1 MAEIFDLSKIKGL
14 VEEKR
19 PPVILIVDTNV
30 LMNEPDFSK
39 WGTSIGKPIFV
50 LSDTIMI
57 ELEYIKIKPEPRE
70 KAIKAIKSINNLFR
84 QGKITEGIVI
94 EDVGFFIS
102 IPHPKADQL
111 NPELEQLDD
120 IVKAFGRSDAEFL
133 LLARECNQF
142 IPNIPTLFVTG
153 EYSLFNVMEPNEI
166 PSYMFESFPMS
177 GIKEVIQKSLRKPI
191 DWDKELANIQT
202 TTKGKSVEVELT
214 LTAKTRIPKWLSQT
228 SSNTEHS
235 SMVIAEGYGVIH
247 GYGTDDIRFLWTLP
261 FKAYSLQLASGVD
274 EPKASST
281 KSLDDYLNKANL
293 DFLGYEQQISE
304 QLIEALTQKIGDC
317 TSPVAYI
324 EDMPTVQDPLSV
336 IQMLLLFD
344 YLLKQEELRNSVLS
358 SALNRLQDEI
368 REAEG
373 LVNFWVEW
381 ILDDQE
387 NDEDKY
393 IILGELI
400 NAINSCWS
408 IGNTMKLTII
418 PGQKYF

>member
-1 MAEIFDLSKIKGL
+1 MPEIFDLSKIKRL

-19 PPVILIVDTNV
+19 PPAILIVDTNV
-30 LMNEPDFSK
+30 LMNETDFSK

-50 LSDTIMI
+50 LSDMIMV
-57 ELEYIKIKPEPRE
+57 ELEYIKTKPEPRE
-70 KAIKAIKSINNLFR
+70 KAIKAIKSVNNLFK

-94 EDVGFFIS
+94 EHVGSFIS
-102 IPHPKADQL
+102 VPAPKADQL

-120 IVKAFGRSDAEFL
+120 IVKAFKRTDAKFL
-133 LLARECNQF
+133 LLTRECNRF

-153 EYSLFNVMEPNEI
+153 EYNLFNIMEANGI

-177 GIKEVIQKSLRKPI
+177 GIEEVIKKSLRKPI
-191 DWDKELANIQT
+191 DWDNVLADIQT

-214 LTAKTRIPKWLSQT
+214 LTSKKCMPKWLQGVGEYSQ
-228 SSNTEHS
+228 
-235 SMVIAEGYGVIH
+235 ILLAEGYGIIH
-247 GYGTDDIRFLWTLP
+247 SRKDDEVRFLWSLP
-261 FKAYSLQLASGVD
+261 FKEYSLQLASGVD
-274 EPKASST
+274 EPKAPST
-281 KSLDDYLNKANL
+281 KPLDDYLNKANL

-304 QLIEALTQKIGDC
+304 QLIEALRQKIGDC

-324 EDMPTVQDPLSV
+324 EDMPTVQGPLSV

-344 YLLKQEELRNSVLS
+344 YLSKQEELRNSVSS
-358 SALNRLQDEI
+358 SALNKLQDEI

-393 IILGELI
+393 IVLGELL
-400 NAINSCWS
+400 NAISSCWS
-408 IGNTMKLTII
+408 IGNTVKLTII
-418 PGQKYF
+418 SDQKLNQD